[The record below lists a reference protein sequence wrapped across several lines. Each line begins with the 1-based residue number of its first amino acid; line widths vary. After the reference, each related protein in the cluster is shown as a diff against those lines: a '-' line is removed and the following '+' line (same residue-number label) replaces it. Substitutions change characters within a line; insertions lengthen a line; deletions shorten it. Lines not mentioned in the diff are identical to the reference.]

1 MRDRLHLEAMDN
13 ETRKAEI
20 FARFLLMRE
29 VLPPEQIAEA
39 MRQFHDGAG
48 TQSFGA
54 VLVQRGMVT
63 PFRIRELVVEL
74 RGVDQ
79 RTLPPLPQSD
89 GPRLAPAVPV
99 SNRDGPPPQVQ
110 APRLRPP
117 PPAGKLKP
125 LRPARA
131 PAPAPPPAPPARPAA
146 SSPASASLVS
156 SLSTLLE
163 AAERKGA
170 SDVHLHPG
178 VPVALRVEGR
188 LGIVSQTVE
197 QPEQERILLEVLD
210 DTQRDTLL
218 NDGDLDFSYVTP
230 GGLRTRANYYRT
242 SNGIDGTFRLLRR
255 EPQSLE
261 ELGLPAVIEKL
272 VSHHQGLVLVTGP
285 AGSGKSTTL
294 ASLVDL
300 LNSRSPGHILSLED
314 PIEIVHPIKRAL
326 VNQRQINR
334 DTESFGRALRGALR
348 EDPDIIVIG
357 ELRDQE
363 TISLAITAAETG
375 HLVIG
380 SMQTNSAARTVA
392 RLIDVFPTAQ
402 QGQVRSMLSESLR
415 GVVSQ
420 RLVLGLDGK
429 RVPAAEILI
438 VTQAIGNIIREGKL
452 FQIKSAMQTGRSL
465 GMCSLDESLAEL
477 VRSGKIDPAVGKRI
491 AENPDLIPGGV
502 QAASAGPVGASAGDA
517 SASDK
522 RSPFFSR
529 SSGKR

>member
-1 MRDRLHLEAMDN
+1 MDI
-13 ETRKAEI
+13 ETRKAEV

-29 VLPPEQIAEA
+29 VLSPEQIDEA
-39 MRQFHDGAG
+39 MRQFAEGGG

-63 PFRIRELVVEL
+63 PFQVRELVVEL

-79 RTLPPLPQSD
+79 RTLPPLPRPL
-89 GPRLAPAVPV
+89 GPRLAAAVPV
-99 SNRDGPPPQVQ
+99 PQEETQEARVQ

-117 PPAGKLKP
+117 PPPPPSTLKP
-125 LRPARA
+125 KEVEPVARA
-131 PAPAPPPAPPARPAA
+131 AP
-146 SSPASASLVS
+146 SPTAKSVVQSS
-156 SLSTLLE
+156 SLSSSLSALLE
-163 AAERKGA
+163 GAERKGA
-170 SDVHLHPG
+170 SDVHLHAG

-188 LGIVSQTVE
+188 LGLVSQTME
-197 QPEQERILLEVLD
+197 QSEQERILLEVLD

-218 NDGDLDFSYVTP
+218 NDGDLDFSFVTS

-261 ELGLPAVIEKL
+261 DLGLPAVVEKL
-272 VSHHQGLVLVTGP
+272 VGYHQGLVLVTGP

-294 ASLVDL
+294 AALVDI
-300 LNSRSPGHILSLED
+300 LNTRSAGHILSLED

-392 RLIDVFPTAQ
+392 RLIDVFPPAQ
-402 QGQVRSMLSESLR
+402 QNQVRSMLSESLR

-429 RVPAAEILI
+429 RVPATEILF
-438 VTQAIGNIIREGKL
+438 VNQAIGNIIREGKL
-452 FQIKSAMQTGRSL
+452 FQIKSSIQTGRSL
-465 GMCSLDESLAEL
+465 GMCSLDESLADL
-477 VRSGKIDPAVGKRI
+477 VRRGKIDPAVGKRM
-491 AENPDLIPGGV
+491 AENPTLIPDGA
-502 QAASAGPVGASAGDA
+502 QASAAASESSRGAMPSQLNRPASSARPA
-517 SASDK
+517 
-522 RSPFFSR
+522 
-529 SSGKR
+529 GKR